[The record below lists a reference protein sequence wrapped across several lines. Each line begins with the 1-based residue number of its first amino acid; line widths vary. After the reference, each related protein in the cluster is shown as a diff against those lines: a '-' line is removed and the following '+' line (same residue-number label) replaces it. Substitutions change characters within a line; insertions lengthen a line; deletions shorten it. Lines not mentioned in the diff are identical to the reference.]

1 MARIAVLGAGVMGTA
16 LTFPLSDNGH
26 DIRLIGTHLDDA
38 IIARCQADGTHPRL
52 GRALSVG
59 VRPYAFSEAAAAI
72 DGADVVAL
80 GVNSRGV
87 RWAGQVLA
95 KHLRPGQRVLMV
107 TKGLAAGTNGH
118 LRIFPDQ
125 LTDEWPENLRA
136 GVPVAAIGGPS
147 IAGELAARRQT
158 AVVFACRDAA
168 TLSYLAPLFA
178 TSYYHIW
185 TSTDIV
191 GVEVCVAMK
200 NVYALGVGLIPG
212 LLEATGGPDG
222 NAAMHNHAAA
232 FFAQGLVETAQ
243 LVQLMGGGLETV
255 FSLPG
260 AGDLY
265 VTTQGGRNSRMGR
278 LLGMGMDPEEAAEQ
292 MAGESVEGLDAS
304 LAIAPAVEQLIGRGV
319 LPPNAM
325 PLLRQIYAVA
335 VKGRPVEPIFEQF
348 FQQGFLKLE
357 RAS

>member
-38 IIARCQADGTHPRL
+38 IIERCKASGGHPRL
-52 GRALSVG
+52 NRALPPG
-59 VRPYAFSEAAAAI
+59 VRPYAFAEAAGAL
-72 DGADVVAL
+72 DGADMVAL

-95 KHLRPGQRVLMV
+95 RYLRPGQRVLMV
-107 TKGLAAGTNGH
+107 TKGLAAGPNGD
-118 LRIFPDQ
+118 LRIFPDM
-125 LTDEWPENLRA
+125 LADEWPDDLRA
-136 GVPVAAIGGPS
+136 GVPIAAVGGPS

-158 AVVFACRDAA
+158 AVVFTCRDAA
-168 TLSYLAPLFA
+168 TLEFLAPLFA
-178 TSYYHIW
+178 TGYYHIW

-212 LLEATGGPDG
+212 LLEASGGPDG

-232 FFAQGLVETAQ
+232 FFAQGLAETAQ
-243 LVQLMGGGLETV
+243 LVQLLGGGIETV

-278 LLGMGMDPEEAAEQ
+278 LLGMGVDPEEAAER
-292 MAGESVEGLDAS
+292 MAGESVEGLDAA
-304 LAIAPAVEQLIGRGV
+304 LTIAPAVEQLIARGV

-325 PLLRQIYAVA
+325 PLLRHVYAVA
-335 VKGRPVEPIFEQF
+335 VKGRPVEPISGQF
-348 FQQGFLKLE
+348 FQQDFLHL
-357 RAS
+357 RQAN

>member
-16 LTFPLSDNGH
+16 LTFPPADNGH
-26 DIRLIGTHLDDA
+26 DVRLIGTHLDDA
-38 IIARCQADGTHPRL
+38 IIARCRADGTHPRL
-52 GRALSVG
+52 GRALPPG
-59 VRPYAFSEAAAAI
+59 VRPYLFGEAAAI

-95 KHLRPGQRVLMV
+95 QHLRPGQRVLMV
-107 TKGLAAGTNGH
+107 TKGMAAGAKGD
-118 LRIFPDQ
+118 LRLFPDM
-125 LTDEWPENLRA
+125 LTEDWPEHLRA

-147 IAGELAARRQT
+147 IAGELAARRQ
-158 AVVFACRDAA
+158 AAGVFPCRDAA

-185 TSTDIV
+185 TSTDII
-191 GVEVCVAMK
+191 GVEVCVALK

-212 LLEATGGPDG
+212 LLEAAGGPDG
-222 NAAMHNHAAA
+222 SAAMHNHAAA

-260 AGDLY
+260 
-265 VTTQGGRNSRMGR
+265 
-278 LLGMGMDPEEAAEQ
+278 
-292 MAGESVEGLDAS
+292 
-304 LAIAPAVEQLIGRGV
+304 
-319 LPPNAM
+319 
-325 PLLRQIYAVA
+325 
-335 VKGRPVEPIFEQF
+335 
-348 FQQGFLKLE
+348 
-357 RAS
+357 

>member
-16 LTFPLSDNGH
+16 LTYPLSDNQH

-38 IIARCQADGTHPRL
+38 IIARCKADGTHARL
-52 GRALSVG
+52 GRILPPG
-59 VRPYAFSEAAAAI
+59 VQPYAFREAAAAI
-72 DGADVVAL
+72 EGADVVAL

-87 RWAGQVLA
+87 RWAGHVLA
-95 KHLRPGQRVLMV
+95 EHLRPGQRVLMV
-107 TKGLAAGTNGH
+107 TKGLAAGANGD
-118 LRIFPDQ
+118 LRIFPDV
-125 LTDEWPENLRA
+125 LADEWPHDLRS
-136 GVPVAAIGGPS
+136 GVPIAAIGGPS

-158 AVVFACRDAA
+158 AVVFTCRDAA
-168 TLSYLAPLFA
+168 TLAYLAPLFA

-212 LLEATGGPDG
+212 LLEASGGPEG

-232 FFAQGLVETAQ
+232 FFAQGLAETAQ
-243 LVQLMGGGLETV
+243 LVQLLGGGLETV

-278 LLGMGMDPEEAAEQ
+278 LLGMGVDPEEAADQ
-292 MAGESVEGLDAS
+292 MAGESVEGLDAT
-304 LAIAPAVEQLIGRGV
+304 LTIAPAIEQLIERGV

-335 VKGRPVEPIFEQF
+335 VKGRPVGPISDQF
-348 FQQGFLKLE
+348 FQQDFLNLQ
-357 RAS
+357 

>member
-16 LTFPLSDNGH
+16 LTFPLADNGH
-26 DIRLIGTHLDDA
+26 DIRLVGTHLDDA
-38 IIARCQADGTHPRL
+38 IIARCRADGVHPRL
-52 GRALSVG
+52 QRALPPR
-59 VRPYAFSEAAAAI
+59 VRPYSFAEAAQALE
-72 DGADVVAL
+72 GADVVAL

-95 KHLRPGQRVLMV
+95 QHLRPGQRVLMV
-107 TKGLAAGTNGH
+107 TKGLMAGPNGD
-118 LRIFPDQ
+118 LRICPDV
-125 LTDEWPENLRA
+125 LADEWPDNLRA
-136 GVPVAAIGGPS
+136 SVPIAAIGGPS

-158 AVVFACRDAA
+158 AVVFTCRDAA
-168 TLSYLAPLFA
+168 TLEYLAPLFA

-185 TSTDIV
+185 TSTDII

-212 LLEATGGPDG
+212 LLEAAGGPDG
-222 NAAMHNHAAA
+222 NAGMHNHAAA
-232 FFAQGLVETAQ
+232 FFAQGLAETAQ
-243 LVQLMGGGLETV
+243 LVQLLGGGLETV

-278 LLGMGMDPEEAAEQ
+278 LLGMGVDPEEAADR
-292 MAGESVEGLDAS
+292 MAGESVEGLDAA
-304 LAIAPAVEQLIGRGV
+304 LTIAPAVEQLIGRGV

-335 VKGRPVEPIFEQF
+335 VKGRPVEPISDLF
-348 FQQGFLKLE
+348 FQQSFLKLG
-357 RAS
+357 S